1 MGKAHSKGGLIDDSS
16 DYHRRSFVL
25 SSCSSSLVAI
35 SLLLHELPLLTGDFC
50 HSPYKAME
58 LQDLPLKS
66 EAADTKSQTEYTN
79 SRLHETSTRIHPV
92 QSPRC
97 GTTKQ
102 TAAGNI
108 ISMDHGEAQEKEQ
121 PRMPAFKNRPARYM
135 ILLVLLYDILAIF
148 AWVIPCILTKRPV
161 TTTNGYS
168 NEILPN
174 VADSHANE
182 SLRC

>member
-16 DYHRRSFVL
+16 DYHRRSFVR

-50 HSPYKAME
+50 DSPYEAME

-79 SRLHETSTRIHPV
+79 SRLHPTSTRIHPV
-92 QSPRC
+92 QSPWS

-102 TAAGNI
+102 TAAENI
-108 ISMDHGEAQEKEQ
+108 ISTDHGEAQEKEQ

-148 AWVIPCILTKRPV
+148 AWVTPCILIKRPV
-161 TTTNGYS
+161 KTTNGYS
-168 NEILPN
+168 NETLPK
-174 VADSHANE
+174 VAGSHANE
-182 SLRC
+182 SL

>member
-50 HSPYKAME
+50 HSPYEAME

-66 EAADTKSQTEYTN
+66 EAA
-79 SRLHETSTRIHPV
+79 
-92 QSPRC
+92 
-97 GTTKQ
+97 
-102 TAAGNI
+102 
-108 ISMDHGEAQEKEQ
+108 GEAQEKKQ
-121 PRMPAFKNRPARYM
+121 PRMPAFRNRPARYM